1 MSARFSA
8 GLAWSL
14 WTLTVVF
21 SVLSLLIREQGS
33 LIILL
38 PLAMWAVTSS
48 AVGTIIVSRRPENP
62 IGWILCTI
70 GFLWASNNF
79 FGLYATG
86 RRRGFRRRL
95 VRPPIL
101 ERGQAV
107 HDPMITDVLRRVP
120 LFGGLSEEQLEYVQQ
135 GNEIRLRSGDY
146 VKRAGDPPDGFYIV
160 IEGQIEWTSRVGQ
173 QDVYVMTLADGEFW
187 DHELLLTDKSY
198 PGSGRVP

>member
-1 MSARFSA
+1 MSARYSA

-38 PLAMWAVTSS
+38 PLGMWAVTSS

-79 FGLYATG
+79 FGLYAI
-86 RRRGFRRRL
+86 RA
-95 VRPPIL
+95 
-101 ERGQAV
+101 QARV
-107 HDPMITDVLRRVP
+107 SSPSSSSTDTRA
-120 LFGGLSEEQLEYVQQ
+120 
-135 GNEIRLRSGDY
+135 RS
-146 VKRAGDPPDGFYIV
+146 
-160 IEGQIEWTSRVGQ
+160 
-173 QDVYVMTLADGEFW
+173 
-187 DHELLLTDKSY
+187 
-198 PGSGRVP
+198 SGA